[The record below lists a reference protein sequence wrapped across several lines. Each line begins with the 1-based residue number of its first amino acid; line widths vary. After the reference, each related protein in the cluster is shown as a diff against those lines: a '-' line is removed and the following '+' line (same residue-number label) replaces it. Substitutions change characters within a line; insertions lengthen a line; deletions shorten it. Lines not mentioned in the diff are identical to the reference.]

1 MKIIQI
7 KNLAINYLKKA
18 FNEGFLLI
26 FLSNALAKVVAFL
39 GGTILINI
47 LTKNDY
53 GIYSYILNTLSI
65 LSILGDCGAG
75 NATMQFSSENS
86 NDKTKRNAYINLG
99 IKMSLMSSMLSCL
112 LILLSPYFFPYSIE
126 GTSSLT
132 QMLFLIPILVNT
144 NTLILGIV
152 RSQLQNKKFA
162 VINIFSTVA
171 HYVFLIPFSFIGGLI
186 GAVLAQ
192 YFFNGATVLFGLIL
206 SFGLFKYCNY
216 KNCLKIDER
225 KEFIKFSLA
234 TQLNS
239 TIDSFLVAADLFL
252 IGLII
257 ANSETI
263 ALYKTASILPNALLF
278 IPTSIMIFLIPYFA
292 RNNKNIVWIKKYTQ
306 LIVYGGMITFGII
319 SIVFIVFAPLIIT
332 MLFGDKYADSVLC
345 FRILMV
351 GFFFS
356 ASFKLPLNNIIYTM
370 KKVKINIIA
379 TLIGGITNIL
389 IDPILIYYLG
399 SVGAAITTCFVM
411 IVNSIFVCLYMKNL
425 LKKELPDEIY
435 KKS

>member
-7 KNLAINYLKKA
+7 KEMVINYLKKA
-18 FNEGFLLI
+18 IKEGFFLI
-26 FLSNALAKVVAFL
+26 FFSNILAKVVAFL

-53 GIYSYILNTLSI
+53 GMYSYILNTLSI

-75 NATMQFSSENS
+75 NATMQFSSENPT
-86 NDKTKRNAYINLG
+86 NTEKRNAYINLG
-99 IKMSLMSSMLSCL
+99 FRMSLMSSILSGL

-126 GTSSLT
+126 GTESLT
-132 QMLFLIPILVNT
+132 QILFFIPLLVNM

-152 RSQLQNKKFA
+152 RSQLRNKRFA
-162 VINIFSTVA
+162 IINIFSTVA
-171 HYVFLIPFSFIGGLI
+171 HYVLLIPFSLLGGLL
-186 GAVLAQ
+186 GAIIAQ
-192 YFFNGATVLFGLIL
+192 YFFNGTTLV
-206 SFGLFKYCNY
+206 FGLFLSLSLFKFT
-216 KNCLKIDER
+216 KFSKSLEKSEK

-263 ALYKTASILPNALLF
+263 ASYKTASILPNAMMF
-278 IPTSIMIFLIPYFA
+278 IPTSVMVFLIPYFA
-292 RNNKNIVWIKKYTQ
+292 RNNKNMVWIKKYTQ
-306 LIVYGGMITFGII
+306 VIIYSGIAIFGII
-319 SIVFIVFAPLIIT
+319 SIFMIIFAPVIIT
-332 MLFGDKYADSVLC
+332 VLFGQKYADSVLC
-345 FRILMV
+345 FRILMI

-379 TLIGGITNIL
+379 TLIGGLTNII
-389 IDPILIYYLG
+389 IDPILIFHFG
-399 SVGAAITTCFVM
+399 SVGAAITTSFVM
-411 IVNSIFVCLYMKNL
+411 IVNSVFVCFYMKNL
-425 LKKELPDEIY
+425 LKKELTNENY
-435 KKS
+435 